1 MKVIG
6 VVGLPASGKGEFAR
20 IAAAQGIPVITMGD
34 MVRRAVKNE
43 GMEPTDQNLGSMGNK
58 LREER
63 GMDAIAQLCIPEI
76 RKQSAPLVLI
86 DGIRGDSEVLLFRKQ
101 FPGFMLIAIESPFAA
116 RLARLGGRGRSDDTL
131 TEPSLRAR
139 DQRELGWG
147 LGAALTLADYRMNND
162 TDLPAFASR
171 VKELLERLESGA

>member
-1 MKVIG
+1 M
-6 VVGLPASGKGEFAR
+6 
-20 IAAAQGIPVITMGD
+20 
-34 MVRRAVKNE
+34 
-43 GMEPTDQNLGSMGNK
+43 
-58 LREER
+58 
-63 GMDAIAQLCIPEI
+63 
-76 RKQSAPLVLI
+76 
-86 DGIRGDSEVLLFRKQ
+86 
-101 FPGFMLIAIESPFAA
+101 
-116 RLARLGGRGRSDDTL
+116 